1 MGDVRRLLMTADTI
15 GGVFTYAVDLSRALG
30 ALGVEVVLATMGRWP
45 SPEQRGQAAAVESL
59 TLVESSYKLEWMD
72 EPWEDVARAGGWLLD
87 LERRY
92 APDVVHLNGYVH
104 AVLPFRAPCLVVGHS
119 CVLSWWQAVK
129 GEPAPCQYDVYR
141 ERVHAGLTHADLVV
155 APTSA
160 MLGAL
165 SRHYGRLARAV
176 SVPNGCDASLFV
188 PREKHAS
195 VAAAGRMWDEAKNL
209 ETLARAARSLSW
221 PVTIAGEAEPP
232 AHTNVRKSAQ
242 GKSLSLRGQ
251 LSRPAL
257 AELFGH
263 SAIYAFPARYEP
275 FGLSV
280 VEAAASG
287 AALVLSDIS
296 TFRELWEGA
305 AVFVPADDAAALA
318 SAVESL
324 IADATERERL
334 SQHGRAR
341 ALRFGLE
348 RFGRSYRELY
358 EEVVAARRA
367 RTRRTE
373 AQHAVGR
380 EPRVIT

>member
-1 MGDVRRLLMTADTI
+1 MGSVGRVLMTADTI
-15 GGVFTYAVDLSRALG
+15 GGVFTYAIDLSRALG

-45 SPEQRGQAAAVESL
+45 TAEQRRQAATVDSL
-59 TLVESSYKLEWMD
+59 ILVESPYKLEWMD
-72 EPWEDVARAGGWLLD
+72 EPWDDVARAGGWLLD

-129 GEPAPCQYDVYR
+129 GEPAPSRYGRYR

-155 APTSA
+155 APTCA

-165 SRHYGRLARAV
+165 SRYYGRLARAV
-176 SVPNGCDASLFV
+176 SVPNGCDTALFA
-188 PREKHAS
+188 PREKHEI

-209 ETLARAARSLSW
+209 EALACAASTLSW
-221 PVTIAGEAEPP
+221 PVKVAGEAEPP
-232 AHTNVRKSAQ
+232 AHTNVAR
-242 GKSLSLRGQ
+242 GREGTSLSLLGQ

-263 SAIYAFPARYEP
+263 AAIYAFPARYEP

-287 AALVLSDIS
+287 AALVLSDIPS
-296 TFRELWEGA
+296 FRELWDGA
-305 AVFVPADDAAALA
+305 ALFVPAEDGAALA
-318 SAVESL
+318 GAVECL
-324 IADATERERL
+324 IADA
-334 SQHGRAR
+334 SQRADLAQRSRAR
-341 ALRFGLE
+341 AQRFGLA
-348 RFGRSYRELY
+348 RFGRRYRELY
-358 EEVVAARRA
+358 EELVAARRL

-373 AQHAVGR
+373 ARGT
-380 EPRVIT
+380 PRSASSAT